1 MSVSIVPTLKVLLP
15 AARIAL
21 VALIGLIGGY
31 YANAMFFPGTSPE
44 QPIDFSH
51 RVHAGEN
58 EIPCM
63 YCHVQADALFR
74 RACQASI
81 NVWDAI
87 QRLRPTVRKYVCSQA
102 IGETRNR
109 FPGSRCTTCRI
120 SCISRTSATCR
131 QISNV
136 RPATGRLKQWM
147 W

>member
-63 YCHVQADALFR
+63 YCHVQAR
-74 RACQASI
+74 RSI
-81 NVWDAI
+81 SAGVPSVN
-87 QRLRPTVRKYVCSQA
+87 RLARSGWQDGGESSRAGQGKEARPT
-102 IGETRNR
+102 
-109 FPGSRCTTCRI
+109 
-120 SCISRTSATCR
+120 SA
-131 QISNV
+131 
-136 RPATGRLKQWM
+136 P
-147 W
+147 